1 MLTFSGPSSRRIPVD
16 LAQGIKSSQS
26 VSSNAA
32 RQRAAMAATA
42 AWSEGAW
49 NESCISGA
57 RQEVPHTPPEFICP
71 PGAVMSYSLLSRA
84 AVVAEQQF

>member
-1 MLTFSGPSSRRIPVD
+1 
-16 LAQGIKSSQS
+16 
-26 VSSNAA
+26 
-32 RQRAAMAATA
+32 MAATA